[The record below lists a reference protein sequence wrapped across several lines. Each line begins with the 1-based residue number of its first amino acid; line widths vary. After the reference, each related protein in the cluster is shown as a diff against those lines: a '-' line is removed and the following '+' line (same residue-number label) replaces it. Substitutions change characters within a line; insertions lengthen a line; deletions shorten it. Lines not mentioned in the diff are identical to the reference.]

1 MQKKPYG
8 DKANTRRGSRIT
20 QTRGQQSG
28 NPMDSVKELLQRS
41 TPVLAGLQR
50 EAVRQRDWLQWVKRE
65 LPEEL
70 AVHVTGVTEQSGELV
85 IFAESAAWGVRLR
98 YAAPQLLN
106 AMSSQPAN
114 IVGVKIRV
122 VPRS

>member
-8 DKANTRRGSRIT
+8 DKANTRRGSRNT
-20 QTRGQQSG
+20 QTRGPQSR

-50 EAVRQRDWLQWVKRE
+50 TALRQRDWLQWVKRE

-70 AVHVTGVTEQSGELV
+70 AVHVKGAAEQSGELV

-98 YAAPQLLN
+98 YAAPQLLS
-106 AMSSQPAN
+106 ALSSQCTS
-114 IVGVKIRV
+114 IVGVKVRV
-122 VPRS
+122 VPHS

>member
-1 MQKKPYG
+1 
-8 DKANTRRGSRIT
+8 
-20 QTRGQQSG
+20 
-28 NPMDSVKELLQRS
+28 MDSVKELLQRS

-50 EAVRQRDWLQWVKRE
+50 AALRQRDWLQWVKRE

-70 AVHVTGVTEQSGELV
+70 AVHVTGVMEQSGELV

-98 YAAPQLLN
+98 YAAPQLLT
-106 AMSSQPAN
+106 AISSQPTN

-122 VPRS
+122 VPRG

>member
-1 MQKKPYG
+1 MQKKPYA
-8 DKANTRRGSRIT
+8 DKTNNRRGSRIT
-20 QTRGQQSG
+20 QTRGQPTR

-50 EAVRQRDWLQWVKRE
+50 EALRQRDWLQWVKRE

-106 AMSSQPAN
+106 VLGGQPAN
-114 IVGVKIRV
+114 IVGVRIRV
-122 VPRS
+122 VPRG